1 MKWMYYLGSLCS
13 IVNIKPLDHSQVPTK
28 EITWRG
34 FPTLVFFKTHYFV
47 RFVKKNF
54 SNYYSAIISWHSHI
68 QWQPPICRAEY
79 DAIAEELTLDL
90 IFLFFPIFSNL
101 GSTKP
106 AGTTAQRRTDY
117 ALHTCTS
124 LRIVCGRAQR
134 SPDPPLPPQLL
145 QSKIAI

>member
-1 MKWMYYLGSLCS
+1 MDVLLGKFVLNRQYKT
-13 IVNIKPLDHSQVPTK
+13 IGSQPSANKRDNVAWLSDTS
-28 EITWRG
+28 
-34 FPTLVFFKTHYFV
+34 FFFKTHYFV